1 MVRDILVQALSSG
14 IDEVLAR
21 DLVDNFLAMRQDVAT
36 NTLGR
41 AAPGKFVETV
51 VQVLQN
57 LETGRYQAKP
67 RVDDYLRKIESTTSS
82 VDDGLRICASRIARA
97 MYTLR
102 NKRNIAHKG
111 DVDPNKYDLG
121 FLYSA
126 AQWIMAELIR
136 NVSGLPMEQAGKLV
150 AFVQAPVGGLVQD
163 FGDKKLV
170 LADMTTR
177 EEVLV
182 LLHSQYPDALP
193 TDGIASSV
201 DRRNRKTVLRN
212 LGLLWRFK
220 LVEGST
226 ESGYQLTER
235 GYQVAAEIVR
245 RHLSN

>member
-136 NVSGLPMEQAGKLV
+136 NVSGLPM
-150 AFVQAPVGGLVQD
+150 
-163 FGDKKLV
+163 
-170 LADMTTR
+170 
-177 EEVLV
+177 
-182 LLHSQYPDALP
+182 
-193 TDGIASSV
+193 
-201 DRRNRKTVLRN
+201 
-212 LGLLWRFK
+212 
-220 LVEGST
+220 
-226 ESGYQLTER
+226 
-235 GYQVAAEIVR
+235 
-245 RHLSN
+245 